1 MVVECVG
8 RQLQSQVNFALDL
21 VESWLVEWLENLVE
35 SSFDSLGHESDET
48 NDNGNGKLGKK
59 GIF

>member
-1 MVVECVG
+1 M
-8 RQLQSQVNFALDL
+8 
-21 VESWLVEWLENLVE
+21 WLENLVE